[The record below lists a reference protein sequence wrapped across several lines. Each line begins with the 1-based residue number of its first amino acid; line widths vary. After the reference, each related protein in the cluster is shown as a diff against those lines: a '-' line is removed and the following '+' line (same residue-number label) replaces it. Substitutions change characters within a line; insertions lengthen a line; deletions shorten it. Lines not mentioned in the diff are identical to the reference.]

1 MEVALTHLTEGQTL
15 KIVKVREVAVT
26 GITALTINLIVDNP
40 IAKIHKVHIEGLSS
54 PVVLWE
60 GSDYDRMSGRFT
72 HASIQ
77 TRLQEIAASGKINLE
92 ADNGK

>member
-1 MEVALTHLTEGQTL
+1 MRVALTHLSGGQTL

-26 GITALTINLIVDNP
+26 GITSLTINMIVDNP
-40 IAKIHKVHIEGLSS
+40 VARIHKVHIENLPS

-60 GSDYDRMSGRFT
+60 GADYDSMDGDFT
-72 HASIQ
+72 HTAVQ
-77 TRLQEIAASGKINLE
+77 ARLKEIAARGDINLE

>member
-1 MEVALTHLTEGQTL
+1 MEVALTHLSGGETL

-26 GITALTINLIVDNP
+26 GITSLTINMIVDNP
-40 IAKIHKVHIEGLSS
+40 VARIHKVHIENLPS

-60 GSDYDRMSGRFT
+60 GSDYDRMGGNFT
-72 HASIQ
+72 HTAVQ
-77 TRLQEIAASGKINLE
+77 ARLREIAARGDINLE